1 MRGVELPQN
10 KVELKTCS
18 LFVALGNFLTHPWRA
33 TLNGIR

>member
-18 LFVALGNFLTHPWRA
+18 LFVAQEMKLLLFLFHREE
-33 TLNGIR
+33 